1 MVQTLLLVGLGGAL
15 GAMARYLTVVGA
27 ARLFGTGFPVGT
39 LAVNVL
45 GSFLIGVLAVTMLGP
60 RGASPAVPFLLAGV
74 LGGFTTF
81 SAFSL
86 DALKLWQAG
95 QAGAAG
101 AYVAASVGLSLAAVA
116 VGAAAGAAL
125 RGTPG

>member
-27 ARLFGTGFPVGT
+27 ARLFGPGFPAGT

-45 GSFLIGVLAVTMLGP
+45 GSFLIGVLAVAMLGP
-60 RGASPAVPFLLAGV
+60 RGASPAAAFLLVGV

-95 QAGAAG
+95 QAGLAG
-101 AYVAASVGLSLAAVA
+101 AYVVASVGLSLAGVA
-116 VGAAAGAAL
+116 AGAAAGAAL
-125 RGTPG
+125 RGGPG